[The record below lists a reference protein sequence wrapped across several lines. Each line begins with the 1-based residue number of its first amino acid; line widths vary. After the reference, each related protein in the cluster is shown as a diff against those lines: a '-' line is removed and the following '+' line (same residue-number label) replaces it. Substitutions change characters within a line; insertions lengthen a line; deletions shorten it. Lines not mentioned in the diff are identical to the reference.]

1 MFARRPLKRPAE
13 VPKFGS
19 EVIFS
24 SNRFVSARLQIR
36 TGGNPK
42 MSRITV
48 ATCAVVFTLGLW
60 GEPLGHRRYR
70 SRFNSAAP
78 MLR

>member
-1 MFARRPLKRPAE
+1 
-13 VPKFGS
+13 
-19 EVIFS
+19 
-24 SNRFVSARLQIR
+24 
-36 TGGNPK
+36 